1 VENHKPIDIE
11 EMIVNLLIRGD
22 RMIRRY
28 ALWGRSAVI
37 GTVLLMAMLTAMSS
51 DAVAQ
56 QRPELPI
63 VSLTGQQAGWE
74 RNIYPDGRIWVPRR
88 GANGER
94 ILTVPVFIK
103 NCWRTT
109 EAFEAFPIYSFKMKL
124 QFDSSALQ
132 FIGIEKNGPAVP
144 PLNLPKPALAK
155 DFFFET
161 HVARDTTYQN
171 VINSPIENRL
181 RGKRVL
187 ITGTSGRPLPQTG
200 DITTPCDQRPFVE
213 LFYVKFRVIANPGA
227 NPVSA
232 RTPLIMTND
241 TLMYNDFDI
250 AREAPFPN
258 DPPPGR
264 YAGLGGIDNFFIDV
278 NNQEQNRDVPR
289 YSRFGMIWVEV
300 TDEVPKLSFTN
311 VSDPRF
317 RLVDSVQGSNGA
329 TWFVTNPITI
339 DSGVASQDNF
349 DEATGLG
356 VRDIDVIN
364 AVAGTRA
371 TDVVVQSDQPWLL
384 FRTFTRGGGEGEVNP
399 IPVFVR
405 EGYIPIIDKGILG
418 TVLGVDPQG
427 INTVLRRD
435 IAFRIAC
442 DPRRLPLF
450 GEKGNQELAGIY
462 TGYITFKSSTIDIA
476 PVRVK
481 VTFIYFRPPFEP
493 TAFEG
498 DWQGAGPVTT
508 PHGIQL
514 EIRNSN
520 NPIERTY
527 LVMGVGSRAT
537 DGVDTLFGETLYQAP
552 LNSFGARWYPMDS
565 TGKDLVPNGLGDM
578 WLKTFQGQRA
588 ASRDIRDI
596 YTDSTLIF
604 KCRFNAGSA
613 LNYPVV
619 VSWNTDDFTPGSDL
633 FIRDTVN
640 GSRFN
645 VNMREATDLGGG
657 RFSYTIQDADINAFI
672 IEYTL
677 PRITSFPAI
686 KKGWNLLSL
695 PVNPSNAQYQSVFPN
710 ALNVPIAFV
719 QNSYQQAEV
728 MRPGLGYFVKFP
740 EDETRIISGA
750 RLRRIDADNFRTRL
764 QEGWNTIGSLS
775 SPIST
780 QSVVLD
786 PFGTGGGIPEIRGDI
801 YSYITDRGYQAVSTI
816 EPGFGYFIKVS
827 AQAILRMQ
835 LPAGSRKD
843 GVDYSVVR
851 NSITSA
857 STRLTIADA
866 GTKSTNLYVANGS
879 LVEAGD
885 IFELPP
891 VPPANLFDAR
901 FVSNT
906 YVDNAQEPIIR
917 IQGVQFP
924 VTLTATNAERSYD
937 VFNAVTGQRLGTIQ
951 AGVKSDVVINDASAT
966 TLRLASVEAPAFAV
980 AVNPNQIASAA
991 TVTYSTTQT
1000 GMVNVSVYNTVG
1012 EHVATLVNGT
1022 MAAGRYVANL
1032 DAAALPAGGY
1042 IVKLTNGGS
1051 VTTVPVTIVR

>member
-1 VENHKPIDIE
+1 
-11 EMIVNLLIRGD
+11 
-22 RMIRRY
+22 MIRRY

-37 GTVLLMAMLTAMSS
+37 GTVLLMAMLTAMGT

-74 RNIYPDGRIWVPRR
+74 RAIYPDGRIWVPRR
-88 GANGER
+88 GVNGER

-124 QFDSSALQ
+124 QFDSSALE
-132 FIGIEKNGPAVP
+132 FVGIEKNGPAIP

-155 DFFFET
+155 DFFIEAN
-161 HVARDTTYQN
+161 VARDTTYQN
-171 VINSPIENRL
+171 VINSPTENRL
-181 RGKRVL
+181 RGKRIL

-213 LFYVKFRVIANPGA
+213 LFYVKFRVVANPGA

-289 YSRFGMIWVEV
+289 YSRPGMLWVEV

-329 TWFVTNPITI
+329 TWFVTDPITI
-339 DSGVASQDNF
+339 DSGVASRDNY
-349 DEATGLG
+349 EEGVGLG
-356 VRDIDVIN
+356 TRDIDVIN

-371 TDVVVQSDQPWLL
+371 TDIVVQSDQPWLI
-384 FRTFTRGGGEGEVNP
+384 FKTFTRGGGEGEVNP
-399 IPVFVR
+399 IPTFVR

-442 DPRRLPLF
+442 NPQQLPRE
-450 GEKGNQELAGIY
+450 GAKGDQELAGIY
-462 TGYITFKSSTIDIA
+462 TGYITFKSPTIDIS
-476 PVRVK
+476 PVRIK

-493 TAFEG
+493 SEFEEG
-498 DWQGAGPVTT
+498 WEGNINPNS
-508 PHGIQL
+508 PRHGIQL

-527 LVMGVGSRAT
+527 LVMGVGARAT
-537 DGVDTLFGETLYQAP
+537 DGVDTLFGETTYPTP
-552 LNSFGARWYPMDS
+552 LNSFGARWYPMD
-565 TGKDLVPNGLGDM
+565 TNGRDLVPNGLGDLWFRTM
-578 WLKTFQGQRA
+578 QGQRA
-588 ASRDIRDI
+588 ASRDIRNI

-645 VNMREATDLGGG
+645 VNMREATNLGDG

-686 KKGWNLLSL
+686 RKGWNLLSL

-728 MRPGLGYFVKFP
+728 LRPGLGYFVKFP

-750 RLRRIDADNFRTRL
+750 RLRRIDNEVFRTRL

-775 SPIST
+775 APIST
-780 QSVVLD
+780 EAVLVD
-786 PFGTGGGIPEIRGDI
+786 PAGTGGGVPTVVGDI
-801 YSYITDRGYQAVSTI
+801 YSYITDRGYRAVSSI
-816 EPGFGYFIKVS
+816 EPGLGYFMKVS
-827 AQAILRMQ
+827 GQSTLRME
-835 LPAGSRKD
+835 LPARGQKT
-843 GVDYSVVR
+843 GVDFSQVR
-851 NSITSA
+851 NAVTGA
-857 STRLTIADA
+857 STRIALADA
-866 GTKSTNLYVANGS
+866 GSKSADLYITNGTPVAAR
-879 LVEAGD
+879 E

-891 VPPANLFDAR
+891 VPPSNLFDAR
-901 FVSNT
+901 FITNA
-906 YVDNAQEPIIR
+906 YVDDAQEPVIR

-924 VTLTATNAERSYD
+924 VTLTATNAARSFD
-937 VFNAVTGQRLGTIQ
+937 VFNAATGQRLGTIL
-951 AGVKSDVVINDASAT
+951 AGQKSDVVINDASAT
-966 TLRLASVEAPAFAV
+966 TLRLASVDAPAFAV
-980 AVNPNQIASAA
+980 SVTPNMVASAA
-991 TVTYSTTQT
+991 TVTYSTVET
-1000 GMVNVSVYNTVG
+1000 GMVNISVFNTVG

-1022 MAAGRYVANL
+1022 MAAGSYVANFE
-1032 DAAALPAGGY
+1032 AAGLPAGRY
-1042 IVKLTNGGS
+1042 IVKLSNGAN
-1051 VTTVPVTIVR
+1051 VTTVPVTVAR